1 MWEKVQEQIRSGK
14 RTGKGSAA
22 RRRLPI
28 YNSRETMD
36 ETDARLEREMQ
47 TRRLR
52 EKHARDAA
60 WEQAR
65 YEQTMRGAREKY
77 QREHAA
83 EKQQRE
89 LEERLGYRVPEHA
102 KRTSPLTETALLAQ
116 VYEEKAPERRR
127 YLLQRGMNDKQ
138 QQELEARAD
147 FERFRNDPLMG
158 RFAAQQAGGHA
169 PLAADSFAQQQGQGL
184 PAQLRD
190 MGLARADAYRAA
202 QPAAAEVSA
211 EQVMRKYD
219 PAELDNA
226 RRVRAEAA
234 RTLGRN
240 RETLADME
248 RIHRTVGRHQG
259 STAALSPEDAA
270 KYEYWREM
278 GTKPEA
284 VMAEIRAGEAQVQN
298 EDAIIRRQGW
308 KDTADVDARRAARLS
323 GRLTEAEAALVRN
336 PQAGTLGAA
345 EALRE
350 LYAQRAGLQAEL
362 AALDRPGE
370 AGALKV
376 QDVERTRSRVAA
388 ELQEVEADIRA
399 GEYALEALRPE
410 TMAARAA
417 GEEMGRASGK
427 GLPYLLS
434 LPMAQRA
441 ELARRAQYSPDKL
454 LNIAPVGSWIV
465 LEDNNLI
472 RRAAVMTPR
481 EVQTYQA
488 LLGGK
493 GAEEADAY
501 METLR
506 PRLEKRVADAEARE
520 WAERAGTPL
529 GAWLESA
536 GSVLATVGEPAGM
549 LMTGL
554 NALTGRETT
563 PYDPAFTPTRY
574 KQVVRDTVKAGQRE
588 QFGDGFL
595 GNLMNL
601 GYDVVTSAGDSTLSM
616 GLGGSV
622 GGGLLMAGASGSG
635 KVWEEL
641 LEGRDSRRALTA
653 GMAAAL
659 TEGLTEHMGMER
671 VGNVFRAGKNAGSYR
686 LLLTQAARGF
696 LSEALE
702 EAPGPVVDRA
712 VDAWLNPRNND
723 RTRRVQE
730 LVSGGMT
737 PDEAIARTDA
747 EFLLDMGYGML
758 AGGLSGGMMQ
768 GVAGAAGVT
777 RAKSYE
783 RAMVKAG
790 AAEADARVAAQQL
803 AGIRED
809 AEGEKALDAVAA
821 QMQAQE
827 DRQGEG
833 HTPFQAAARS
843 AGAPVQVVGVA
854 ALTEDGMEVE
864 LDGGGKAG
872 LDSIQFEKEDVEA
885 AYRHA
890 AAYGDAQTARQYLAG
905 YEASALPETLYH
917 AGFQAAYEA
926 GRNSRP
932 MTEAERVKRHG
943 GMLEPEVYRLAYQAG
958 RDATAAQE
966 VRLALPEALGEEIR
980 TRIGQLPRTYAQG
993 YTGVVYAAK
1002 MTRPTKAQA
1011 VMIDLLDAYGKA
1023 HGVHYTVVD
1032 TIGDGG
1038 ANGVYSDGDG
1048 MVVALDAEEGYLT
1061 RVATHEGWHYIRSQL
1076 GTEAQA
1082 LQDTVL
1088 ELLQNTEGYD
1098 LEARIRE
1105 KQEQYKRMQGQE
1117 LSREDALEE
1126 LTADALYD
1134 AIAKPEGLR
1143 RIVSRAYDNATGRRK
1158 KNAFLA
1164 ALDKM
1169 MDFINNFVAEI
1180 RALAKKLAG
1189 KNPEAQAMLKHE
1201 EDWATDILRAYD
1213 QLMEKAGKRE
1223 AQKKPGGS
1231 KRNETFRS
1239 SLKTEDN
1246 GGRYDYS
1253 KPFAQQVQD
1262 WIDGKIPER
1271 DTLLLGKTPE
1281 LYRKIGLSN
1290 LPLTIDQTHVDYAIN
1305 GTKNADH
1312 QLGAQLLQQLP
1323 QLLEDPVAIIESG
1336 TRPGDSVMVIVQGT
1350 VQDKQICAPIWISGT
1365 GRQNKIAVDS
1375 NRVTSVQGRSNAV
1388 TKLLTDAIEKENA
1401 GLPGV
1406 YYINKTEA
1414 RSLYDRAGVQF
1425 PGGHLQDGLI
1435 HSIFDA
1441 GAPVNRKYME
1451 QKDTRQFKR
1460 WFGKSKVVNADGS
1473 PKVMYHGTKSGA
1485 FEVFDPEL
1493 GNKRVRL
1500 NTLGTGNY
1508 FASDRKSAQRYGER
1522 VIEAYVSLQNPYIVT
1537 PQEGGLKAQIENE
1550 FGIELES
1557 RRDIQ
1562 EELRKRGYDGVILYE
1577 PGTEKEIRTAVAF
1590 DSTQIKSATDNVGTF
1605 DPENPNIHYSLRNV
1619 DEDVLYPVEG
1629 ATVENHAGVFA
1640 AQRERLVAWTDGK
1653 PKSAKAVRELVGESM
1668 TPTLEKWLHNQYEKG
1683 QNRRIAEPVYREA
1696 VEAFLKRDE
1705 AQIAAND
1712 AKSKAFWAK
1721 LRKESVQLHEVKAG
1735 ANTHEGRGAVG
1746 REVVQE
1752 LMGDAPRVVVHNRDA
1767 QVDIYV
1773 NRDSVSKTLSYGSN
1787 HNTPIGISKA
1797 ILLKTKEMLAD
1808 AKYIGS
1814 REDYTGNGGQVHY
1827 FVSAAQTG
1835 NEIRR
1840 VVYMAHEA
1848 EGRNGSHL
1856 YVEEVELLDTKNTGA
1871 LDTSRPRFPAG
1882 AQALTSNHP
1891 GTISIPELL
1900 QNFNTEF
1907 LRWYDL
1913 KERGGQKPLQFSLRN
1928 VDEDMAEMQRV
1939 MEENERLRELV
1950 GKLNDTLSAERG
1962 NGKHIDR
1969 KAVRKIA
1976 REMKKEYQSTVSV
1989 DDLAANLQKAF
2000 DAMASAQ
2007 STGDAES
2014 AMAAMGA
2021 IAKDM
2026 LEKSDE
2032 TDTVMYDEY
2041 RELRDYLR
2049 KGRMGLTGTQ
2059 WAEAENLYG
2068 SGKSFRKAV
2077 FGRWTVAGKE
2087 DRSATDLSQRW
2098 GEMCERWPEMFDAD
2112 ASEGDMV
2119 QQVLDA
2125 LDATAKTHR
2134 NPFDMNMKEMVQ
2146 YVTAEIYGAY
2156 MQAPTLNRD
2165 AAWRQEEREK
2175 REALTRELG
2184 EARQELE
2191 QGRAEIAAAREEMQD
2206 DWQWRWKRMDQAREE
2221 VLEARREAGERVY
2234 QAQEETANIIK
2245 AAHETNQRI
2254 MREANERANERADQ
2268 QIEKWRKAREVNA
2281 ELRRDR
2287 LEVIRQKARILR
2299 QLNRPTQNSFVPY
2312 QMRDAVRTLMEAL
2325 DYREENKVVL
2335 KREMLEAALAAYN
2348 AVLPQTDGSGEARE
2362 DTGNIPLAAFW
2373 DGDAA
2378 QAMEE
2383 LAKTADGKKLNQLSP
2398 EETRKLLEVLRAY
2411 AAMLI
2416 NENRLFTQGK
2426 KETLQKAGGEMIAAM
2441 VQRKEHRQHRPG
2453 VENLLNVV
2461 NRGMLSPGTVFH
2473 TVEDTPMGSIWAR
2486 LREAEGVHTRHVQ
2499 EGAAYLAE
2507 ALEKYHAQELVDMSE
2522 KKQLEKGVE
2531 VALAG
2536 GKQKF
2541 RVQELMYL
2549 YAAMK
2554 REKLVG
2560 TNHLLGGGIE
2570 FQTGSHPG
2578 ERIGVRT
2585 LTESDLNAIQNA
2597 LTEEQ
2602 KAFVDHMVR
2611 YLSTTT
2617 AEWGNQVTREL
2628 YGVEKFN
2635 EKYYVPFQVSR
2646 NALSS
2651 DPAKQQEN
2659 RLKLGR
2665 FTKSLTQQ
2673 ARNPLIVQNFIEM
2686 WAVHVEQMS
2695 DYNAFVLPI
2704 EDMTRLI
2711 NYRDFGDGDQ
2721 LGMTVREAMRWG
2733 MGNQIPDYIMEFLR
2747 RLNGNA
2753 KAELGGRTVNR
2764 LIGAAKGA
2772 AVGANLSV
2780 AIQQATAV
2788 LRAYALVDAKYLG
2801 RGMLAGV
2808 NPAKLKKTYAQIEQ
2822 WAPIATQKSW
2832 GYFDTNMSRG
2842 LYDRARQDMQTK
2854 LNDRLGFL
2862 SQKGDELAFVMIW
2875 EAVKREV
2882 ADRPGMTRGTDEYF
2896 RACGARFTEIV
2907 DQTQVVDSIFQR
2919 AELATEKGLSKIWT
2933 AFMSEPFKQYNL
2945 LWRAVWDL
2953 KEARASGNRAAIQ
2966 RAGKQLGRSVGAV
2979 AMSSAAAAAMKSII
2993 SAMRDRDNE
3002 KEEKD
3007 ENGKTVVVGVRTFGD
3022 KYWDALWVN
3031 LLDNVWGVMP
3041 IFGNMIGALITGE
3054 RYSGSSMDSAALNS
3068 MIALGKAIEQGNVE
3082 DAVYRAL
3089 QVASNVTGVA
3099 VGNLYRDAKALALTA
3114 VDLMRRDTLAGAA
3127 WDKAKPMDVRL
3138 KAAAKNYVY
3147 AKQPGDGRKASPEL
3161 YFDLLLDAWYSG
3173 GMGAGFQAVATE
3185 MLATGATVSGIKSG
3199 FKRRLRGCEQ
3209 KVTAA
3214 ADAMEAGDLDRYEEL
3229 VGEVMAMGIGKAA
3242 VVSMVRSELEGR
3254 KPKEAP
3260 PQSWELLEAELVGED
3275 AGLYATDDLLAALDR
3290 GEMEQAKELADRLSE
3305 EKDEGS
3311 LRASLTGAYK
3321 APYLAAWKAGDAQE
3335 MERIR
3340 SMLLGLDVGY
3350 TAEML
3355 DKWTQAELSG
3365 DYREAV
3371 ESGDAGEIWQA
3382 VAALRDAGATD
3393 KELRSRLTEDYRQNY
3408 MEAWRQGDRAQT
3420 ASTEK
3425 LLEGLGVGYDAEIF
3439 RGWRLDS
3446 LEDDWEEAVAAQDA
3460 GKLRSAADRQKA
3472 AGRTDKQVRDKVWA
3486 AYGKAWEKALWSGDT
3501 AGAAR
3506 LAKVMTGSGTGWEQA
3521 DLDKRA
3527 VDDAFGY
3534 YYDHVKTGELQEAR
3548 SVLGYLRRAVAEDAM
3563 WKRLYGWAKGQM
3575 KKLEGKEAEAF
3586 AGSLIRMGFSEKT
3599 VAGWRE

>member
-1 MWEKVQEQIRSGK
+1 
-14 RTGKGSAA
+14 
-22 RRRLPI
+22 
-28 YNSRETMD
+28 
-36 ETDARLEREMQ
+36 
-47 TRRLR
+47 
-52 EKHARDAA
+52 
-60 WEQAR
+60 
-65 YEQTMRGAREKY
+65 
-77 QREHAA
+77 
-83 EKQQRE
+83 
-89 LEERLGYRVPEHA
+89 
-102 KRTSPLTETALLAQ
+102 
-116 VYEEKAPERRR
+116 
-127 YLLQRGMNDKQ
+127 
-138 QQELEARAD
+138 
-147 FERFRNDPLMG
+147 
-158 RFAAQQAGGHA
+158 
-169 PLAADSFAQQQGQGL
+169 
-184 PAQLRD
+184 
-190 MGLARADAYRAA
+190 
-202 QPAAAEVSA
+202 
-211 EQVMRKYD
+211 
-219 PAELDNA
+219 
-226 RRVRAEAA
+226 
-234 RTLGRN
+234 
-240 RETLADME
+240 
-248 RIHRTVGRHQG
+248 
-259 STAALSPEDAA
+259 
-270 KYEYWREM
+270 
-278 GTKPEA
+278 
-284 VMAEIRAGEAQVQN
+284 
-298 EDAIIRRQGW
+298 
-308 KDTADVDARRAARLS
+308 
-323 GRLTEAEAALVRN
+323 
-336 PQAGTLGAA
+336 
-345 EALRE
+345 
-350 LYAQRAGLQAEL
+350 
-362 AALDRPGE
+362 
-370 AGALKV
+370 
-376 QDVERTRSRVAA
+376 
-388 ELQEVEADIRA
+388 
-399 GEYALEALRPE
+399 
-410 TMAARAA
+410 
-417 GEEMGRASGK
+417 
-427 GLPYLLS
+427 
-434 LPMAQRA
+434 
-441 ELARRAQYSPDKL
+441 
-454 LNIAPVGSWIV
+454 
-465 LEDNNLI
+465 
-472 RRAAVMTPR
+472 
-481 EVQTYQA
+481 
-488 LLGGK
+488 
-493 GAEEADAY
+493 
-501 METLR
+501 
-506 PRLEKRVADAEARE
+506 
-520 WAERAGTPL
+520 
-529 GAWLESA
+529 
-536 GSVLATVGEPAGM
+536 
-549 LMTGL
+549 
-554 NALTGRETT
+554 
-563 PYDPAFTPTRY
+563 
-574 KQVVRDTVKAGQRE
+574 
-588 QFGDGFL
+588 
-595 GNLMNL
+595 
-601 GYDVVTSAGDSTLSM
+601 
-616 GLGGSV
+616 
-622 GGGLLMAGASGSG
+622 
-635 KVWEEL
+635 
-641 LEGRDSRRALTA
+641 
-653 GMAAAL
+653 
-659 TEGLTEHMGMER
+659 
-671 VGNVFRAGKNAGSYR
+671 
-686 LLLTQAARGF
+686 
-696 LSEALE
+696 
-702 EAPGPVVDRA
+702 
-712 VDAWLNPRNND
+712 
-723 RTRRVQE
+723 
-730 LVSGGMT
+730 
-737 PDEAIARTDA
+737 
-747 EFLLDMGYGML
+747 
-758 AGGLSGGMMQ
+758 
-768 GVAGAAGVT
+768 
-777 RAKSYE
+777 
-783 RAMVKAG
+783 
-790 AAEADARVAAQQL
+790 
-803 AGIRED
+803 
-809 AEGEKALDAVAA
+809 
-821 QMQAQE
+821 
-827 DRQGEG
+827 
-833 HTPFQAAARS
+833 
-843 AGAPVQVVGVA
+843 
-854 ALTEDGMEVE
+854 
-864 LDGGGKAG
+864 
-872 LDSIQFEKEDVEA
+872 
-885 AYRHA
+885 
-890 AAYGDAQTARQYLAG
+890 
-905 YEASALPETLYH
+905 
-917 AGFQAAYEA
+917 
-926 GRNSRP
+926 
-932 MTEAERVKRHG
+932 
-943 GMLEPEVYRLAYQAG
+943 
-958 RDATAAQE
+958 
-966 VRLALPEALGEEIR
+966 
-980 TRIGQLPRTYAQG
+980 
-993 YTGVVYAAK
+993 
-1002 MTRPTKAQA
+1002 
-1011 VMIDLLDAYGKA
+1011 
-1023 HGVHYTVVD
+1023 
-1032 TIGDGG
+1032 
-1038 ANGVYSDGDG
+1038 
-1048 MVVALDAEEGYLT
+1048 
-1061 RVATHEGWHYIRSQL
+1061 
-1076 GTEAQA
+1076 
-1082 LQDTVL
+1082 
-1088 ELLQNTEGYD
+1088 
-1098 LEARIRE
+1098 
-1105 KQEQYKRMQGQE
+1105 
-1117 LSREDALEE
+1117 
-1126 LTADALYD
+1126 
-1134 AIAKPEGLR
+1134 
-1143 RIVSRAYDNATGRRK
+1143 
-1158 KNAFLA
+1158 
-1164 ALDKM
+1164 
-1169 MDFINNFVAEI
+1169 
-1180 RALAKKLAG
+1180 
-1189 KNPEAQAMLKHE
+1189 
-1201 EDWATDILRAYD
+1201 
-1213 QLMEKAGKRE
+1213 
-1223 AQKKPGGS
+1223 
-1231 KRNETFRS
+1231 
-1239 SLKTEDN
+1239 
-1246 GGRYDYS
+1246 
-1253 KPFAQQVQD
+1253 
-1262 WIDGKIPER
+1262 
-1271 DTLLLGKTPE
+1271 
-1281 LYRKIGLSN
+1281 
-1290 LPLTIDQTHVDYAIN
+1290 
-1305 GTKNADH
+1305 
-1312 QLGAQLLQQLP
+1312 
-1323 QLLEDPVAIIESG
+1323 
-1336 TRPGDSVMVIVQGT
+1336 
-1350 VQDKQICAPIWISGT
+1350 
-1365 GRQNKIAVDS
+1365 
-1375 NRVTSVQGRSNAV
+1375 
-1388 TKLLTDAIEKENA
+1388 
-1401 GLPGV
+1401 
-1406 YYINKTEA
+1406 
-1414 RSLYDRAGVQF
+1414 
-1425 PGGHLQDGLI
+1425 
-1435 HSIFDA
+1435 
-1441 GAPVNRKYME
+1441 
-1451 QKDTRQFKR
+1451 
-1460 WFGKSKVVNADGS
+1460 
-1473 PKVMYHGTKSGA
+1473 
-1485 FEVFDPEL
+1485 
-1493 GNKRVRL
+1493 
-1500 NTLGTGNY
+1500 
-1508 FASDRKSAQRYGER
+1508 
-1522 VIEAYVSLQNPYIVT
+1522 
-1537 PQEGGLKAQIENE
+1537 
-1550 FGIELES
+1550 
-1557 RRDIQ
+1557 
-1562 EELRKRGYDGVILYE
+1562 
-1577 PGTEKEIRTAVAF
+1577 
-1590 DSTQIKSATDNVGTF
+1590 
-1605 DPENPNIHYSLRNV
+1605 
-1619 DEDVLYPVEG
+1619 
-1629 ATVENHAGVFA
+1629 
-1640 AQRERLVAWTDGK
+1640 
-1653 PKSAKAVRELVGESM
+1653 
-1668 TPTLEKWLHNQYEKG
+1668 
-1683 QNRRIAEPVYREA
+1683 
-1696 VEAFLKRDE
+1696 
-1705 AQIAAND
+1705 
-1712 AKSKAFWAK
+1712 
-1721 LRKESVQLHEVKAG
+1721 
-1735 ANTHEGRGAVG
+1735 
-1746 REVVQE
+1746 
-1752 LMGDAPRVVVHNRDA
+1752 
-1767 QVDIYV
+1767 
-1773 NRDSVSKTLSYGSN
+1773 
-1787 HNTPIGISKA
+1787 
-1797 ILLKTKEMLAD
+1797 
-1808 AKYIGS
+1808 
-1814 REDYTGNGGQVHY
+1814 
-1827 FVSAAQTG
+1827 
-1835 NEIRR
+1835 
-1840 VVYMAHEA
+1840 
-1848 EGRNGSHL
+1848 
-1856 YVEEVELLDTKNTGA
+1856 
-1871 LDTSRPRFPAG
+1871 
-1882 AQALTSNHP
+1882 
-1891 GTISIPELL
+1891 
-1900 QNFNTEF
+1900 
-1907 LRWYDL
+1907 
-1913 KERGGQKPLQFSLRN
+1913 
-1928 VDEDMAEMQRV
+1928 MAEMQRM

-2032 TDTVMYDEY
+2032 TDTIMYDEY

-2191 QGRAEIAAAREEMQD
+2191 QARQEARDDRAMSVEMIKHERKQAEQQIKNARE
-2206 DWQWRWKRMDQAREE
+2206 QADRKVE
-2221 VLEARREAGERVY
+2221 
-2234 QAQEETANIIK
+2234 Q
-2245 AAHETNQRI
+2245 
-2254 MREANERANERADQ
+2254 ANERADQ

-2281 ELRRDR
+2281 ERRRDR
-2287 LEVIRQKARILR
+2287 LEVIRQKARILKR
-2299 QLNRPTQNSFVPY
+2299 LNQPAPDSFVPY

-2335 KREMLEAALAAYN
+2335 RREMLEAALAAYN

-2453 VENLLNVV
+2453 VESLLNVV

-2486 LREAEGVHTRHVQ
+2486 LREAEGTHTRHVQ

-2531 VALAG
+2531 VALTG

-2585 LTESDLNAIQNA
+2585 LTERDLNAIQNA

-2673 ARNPLIVQNFIEM
+2673 ARNPLVVQNFIEM
-2686 WAVHVEQMS
+2686 WAAHVEQMS

-2733 MGNQIPDYIMEFLR
+2733 LGNQIPDYIMEFLR
-2747 RLNGNA
+2747 QLNGNA

-2862 SQKGDELAFVMIW
+2862 SQKGDELAFAMIW

-2882 ADRPGMTRGTDEYF
+2882 ADRPGMTRGTDEFF
-2896 RACGARFTEIV
+2896 RACGERFTEIV

-2945 LWRAVWDL
+2945 LWRAGWDM

-3068 MIALGKAIEQGNVE
+3068 MIALGKAIAQGNVE

-3127 WDKAKPMDVRL
+3127 WDKDKPMDVRL

-3147 AKQPGDGRKASPEL
+3147 AKQPGDERKASPDL

-3173 GMGAGFQAVATE
+3173 GMGADFQTVATE

-3254 KPKEAP
+3254 KPKEET
-3260 PQSWELLEAELVGED
+3260 PQSWELLEAELVSED
-3275 AGLYATDDLLAALDR
+3275 AGLYATGDLLATLDR
-3290 GEMEQAKELADRLSE
+3290 GEMELAKELADRLSE

-3371 ESGDAGEIWQA
+3371 ESGDAGEIRQA
-3382 VAALRDAGATD
+3382 VAALREAGATD

-3425 LLEGLGVGYDAEIF
+3425 LLEGLGVGYAAEIF

-3527 VDDAFGY
+3527 VDDAFSH

-3586 AGSLIRMGFSEKT
+3586 AGNLIRMGFSEKT
-3599 VAGWRE
+3599 VNEWRK